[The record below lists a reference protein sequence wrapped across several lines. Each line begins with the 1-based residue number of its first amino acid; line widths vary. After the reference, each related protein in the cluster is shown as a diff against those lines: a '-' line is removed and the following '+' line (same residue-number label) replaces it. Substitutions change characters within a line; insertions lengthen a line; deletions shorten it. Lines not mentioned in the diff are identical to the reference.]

1 MGRSTCPP
9 MRYLLLFTALLAVAA
24 APPTAAQAPEAPAE
38 VRAEERGHAARYP
51 ARPGGATASG
61 ETYNPER
68 LTVAHAT
75 LPFGTLVEL
84 TNPRKGHTVTARV
97 NDRDTGGALVRVS
110 ARAADRLGLPPGGAE
125 VVIRLDSEEYALAE
139 ARRAR
144 LAARVEQESASQ
156 RDAIT
161 QRETPLEPLPP
172 AAATGGRFTV
182 QLGSF
187 ADPERARARAAEIPG
202 AWVGP
207 VDVAGQRM
215 YRVNYGR
222 YGSAEA
228 ARAEHERL
236 VAQGLEGFVKGLE
249 EVAPPV
255 RPATLGDG

>member
-1 MGRSTCPP
+1 MGRSTCSP
-9 MRYLLLFTALLAVAA
+9 MRSLLLLAALLAVAA
-24 APPTAAQAPEAPAE
+24 APPIAAQAPDPPPE

-51 ARPGGATASG
+51 ARPGGTTASG

-125 VVIRLDSEEYALAE
+125 VVVRLDSEEFALAD

-144 LAARVEQESASQ
+144 LAAQQEAV
-156 RDAIT
+156 T
-161 QRETPLEPLPP
+161 QRETPLEPLPL

-215 YRVNYGR
+215 YRVNYGQ

-228 ARAEHERL
+228 ARAEHARL
-236 VAQGLEGFVKGLE
+236 EAQGLEGFVKGLE
-249 EVAPPV
+249 ETPPPV
-255 RPATLGDG
+255 RPATLSDG